1 MKLKIYLLAGCLL
14 FATSCEDI
22 LNKVPLDS
30 PSSASFF
37 NDKTELDMGILG
49 CYSRLT
55 NRITLKGELPWIVTL
70 DCTTDINWNRDASA
84 IGTLGN
90 GTATSDNST
99 TRSAWRDFY
108 AVIAR
113 TNFLLD
119 NISNAEG
126 KVDAAYLKQ
135 VSAEARFLRAY
146 SYFYLTGFFGNV
158 PLITKSISLSEAVM
172 PSTAQAQIID
182 FIIKEMDEIAPDLP
196 RNYDGH
202 SGRAT
207 NVAAYFL
214 KAYAALYDKRW
225 TVAAQAAK
233 AGMDVGYYSLD
244 TDYAKLFTYD
254 GENSRERIFTMQ
266 YLRGVN
272 THIALRQ
279 LGSRLSAGV
288 SNEKPTQAMVD
299 SYECIDGLTIDKS
312 PLYNPQKPYVNRDP
326 RLNMTIAVPGSVYL
340 GFQFETHPDSLR
352 VWNYN
357 VSPAVRVNNTD
368 ATNAFAT
375 FTSYLWRKWTDVK
388 DLGYTQECAG
398 DIILMRYADLLLMY
412 AEAKIEAN
420 EIDNSVYQ
428 AINAVRN
435 RVKMPSVT
443 PGKTQA
449 ELRSIIRRERK
460 VELAMEGRR
469 LFDIRRWRIA
479 EKVMNGPR
487 YGNSKTTFLVS
498 PPTFD
503 ENTSPDYSNIPNRNI
518 LKNSGNHGI

>member
-1 MKLKIYLLAGCLL
+1 VAPNLP
-14 FATSCEDI
+14 
-22 LNKVPLDS
+22 LNY
-30 PSSASFF
+30 
-37 NDKTELDMGILG
+37 E
-49 CYSRLT
+49 
-55 NRITLKGELPWIVTL
+55 
-70 DCTTDINWNRDASA
+70 
-84 IGTLGN
+84 
-90 GTATSDNST
+90 
-99 TRSAWRDFY
+99 
-108 AVIAR
+108 
-113 TNFLLD
+113 
-119 NISNAEG
+119 
-126 KVDAAYLKQ
+126 
-135 VSAEARFLRAY
+135 
-146 SYFYLTGFFGNV
+146 
-158 PLITKSISLSEAVM
+158 
-172 PSTAQAQIID
+172 
-182 FIIKEMDEIAPDLP
+182 
-196 RNYDGH
+196 GH

-225 TVAAQAAK
+225 TIAAQAAK
-233 AGMDVGYYSLD
+233 TAMDKGYYGLD
-244 TDYAKLFTYD
+244 ANYARLFTYD
-254 GENSRERIFTMQ
+254 GENSKERIFTMQ

-299 SYECIDGLTIDKS
+299 SYECTDGLTIDKS
-312 PLYNPQKPYVNRDP
+312 PLYNPQKPYLNRDP

-388 DLGYTQECAG
+388 DLGYTQECGG

-428 AINAVRN
+428 ALNAVRN
-435 RVKMPSVT
+435 RVGMPSVSA
-443 PGKTQA
+443 GKSQA
-449 ELRSIIRRERK
+449 ELRSILRRERK

-469 LFDIRRWRIA
+469 LFDIRRWGIA

-498 PPTFD
+498 PPALD
-503 ENTSPDYSNIPNRNI
+503 ENTSPDYSNIPNKNI
-518 LKNSGNHGI
+518 LRIVENMVFDPKKHYLWPIHPVELQTNPELKQNPNW

>member
-1 MKLKIYLLAGCLL
+1 MKDKLKIFLLLGGLL
-14 FATSCEDI
+14 SVTSCNDI
-22 LNKVPLDS
+22 LDKVPLDS

-55 NRITLKGELPWIVTL
+55 NRITLKGELPWLITL

-182 FIIKEMDEIAPDLP
+182 FIIKEMDEIAPGLP

-214 KAYAALYDKRW
+214 
-225 TVAAQAAK
+225 
-233 AGMDVGYYSLD
+233 
-244 TDYAKLFTYD
+244 
-254 GENSRERIFTMQ
+254 
-266 YLRGVN
+266 
-272 THIALRQ
+272 
-279 LGSRLSAGV
+279 
-288 SNEKPTQAMVD
+288 
-299 SYECIDGLTIDKS
+299 
-312 PLYNPQKPYVNRDP
+312 
-326 RLNMTIAVPGSVYL
+326 
-340 GFQFETHPDSLR
+340 
-352 VWNYN
+352 
-357 VSPAVRVNNTD
+357 
-368 ATNAFAT
+368 
-375 FTSYLWRKWTDVK
+375 
-388 DLGYTQECAG
+388 
-398 DIILMRYADLLLMY
+398 
-412 AEAKIEAN
+412 
-420 EIDNSVYQ
+420 
-428 AINAVRN
+428 
-435 RVKMPSVT
+435 
-443 PGKTQA
+443 
-449 ELRSIIRRERK
+449 
-460 VELAMEGRR
+460 
-469 LFDIRRWRIA
+469 
-479 EKVMNGPR
+479 
-487 YGNSKTTFLVS
+487 
-498 PPTFD
+498 
-503 ENTSPDYSNIPNRNI
+503 
-518 LKNSGNHGI
+518 